1 MIKIN
6 ISNVRVNSIIAL
18 GSLNIGKTFFY
29 DNKANTTFVEC
40 EPPEEDV
47 QTQTL
52 VMAEENEHSL

>member
-18 GSLNIGKTFFY
+18 GSLNIGKTLFY
-29 DNKANTTFVEC
+29 GNKANTTFVEC
-40 EPPEEDV
+40 ETPEEDV

-52 VMAEENEHSL
+52 IMAEENEQSV